1 MEVYGWKEGYKE
13 KMNNINKTMEENM
26 SDWISKLSEDE
37 KKVYN
42 WIEEFRS
49 NAEEMFMLDFVYIDG
64 NVRYCL

>member
-1 MEVYGWKEGYKE
+1 
-13 KMNNINKTMEENM
+13 MNNINKTIEENM